1 MPTIK
6 FKVVTKTQ
14 RHIVPTSDILTRS
27 TSLLRGLSPQKIQPS
42 TAISV
47 GICGDCPHRG
57 THAFLRE
64 FGVIYVHVTKI
75 IVNKN

>member
-6 FKVVTKTQ
+6 FKMIAKIQ
-14 RHIVPTSDILTRS
+14 RHIVTTSDILTRTAS
-27 TSLLRGLSPQKIQPS
+27 FLWGLSPQKIQPS

-57 THAFLRE
+57 THWFLRG
-64 FGVIYVHVTKI
+64 FGVIDAPVTKV